1 MYSNAKYLAS
11 GGVNTAI
18 QCDIRGVQS
27 IVPLDLENS
36 DYAAIMALVAA
47 DELSIDDAAL
57 PPATSPAP
65 IILTNRQLFIAL
77 ALTGFISEAEALAA
91 ARMGTV
97 PASIDAVFAELPS
110 QDAFAARVTWAT
122 MREVARDHPLITA
135 MIDAN
140 LATGEQVDAIF
151 TLGASIP

>member
-36 DYAAIMALVAA
+36 DCAAIMALVAA

-57 PPATSPAP
+57 PPATSPAL

-77 ALTGFISEAEALAA
+77 ALAGFISEAEALAA

-97 PASIDAVFAELPS
+97 PAAIEAVFTELPS

-122 MREVARDHPLITA
+122 MREIPRNHSLITA
-135 MIDAN
+135 MIGAG
-140 LATGEQVDAIF
+140 LATGEDVDGIF